1 MIIKYVYALI
11 DLMSELYN
19 FNFNTTPNV
28 RFGSNILLSSA
39 AEIKKILGPRILIV
53 TDPLLSRIGLYKP
66 LVDQLLSFGAK
77 IKIYDDVKE
86 DPSIENLEAAIEEAT
101 IFLTTGILG
110 FGGGSPM
117 DVAKLTAL
125 LLGSNDKI
133 DEIWGVNNVVGP
145 RLPLALIP
153 TTSGTG
159 SEVTP
164 ISIITLSNYEKKG
177 VSSKVIIPDLAVL
190 DSLLTVDLPSKTTA
204 STGIDAMVHAIEAYT
219 SKSANNN
226 PISKAL
232 AEKALNL
239 IGGSIIQAVR
249 NGKNDEESRNKMLLG
264 SLMAG
269 MSFANSPV
277 AAVHALAYPLGG
289 KYKITHGLSNALIL
303 PYVLTFNMKDEETKN
318 SYLYLSDIIFPQI
331 KYIKN
336 TQDKSIAF
344 INEFINLSKRLNLPT
359 KIRELGIPKKA
370 CREMSIEAIKQ
381 ERLLINNPLGLTQK
395 DIQNIYEQA
404 W

>member
-1 MIIKYVYALI
+1 MIIDYVYALI
-11 DLMSELYN
+11 NLMSELFN
-19 FNFNTTPNV
+19 FNFNITPNV
-28 RFGSNILLSSA
+28 RFGSNILLSSS
-39 AEIKKILGPRILIV
+39 AEIKKILGPRILVV
-53 TDPLLSRIGLYKP
+53 TDPLLSKLGLYKP
-66 LVDQLLSFGAK
+66 LVDQLISKGVK
-77 IKIYDDVKE
+77 IKIFDKVNE
-86 DPSIENLEAAIEEAT
+86 DPSIENLETAIEEAT
-101 IFLTTGILG
+101 VFLATGILG

-177 VSSKVIIPDLAVL
+177 VSSKVIIPDLALL
-190 DSLLTVDLPSKTTA
+190 DSHLTADLPSKTTA

-232 AEKALNL
+232 AEKALDL
-239 IGGSIIQAVR
+239 IGGSIIQAVQ
-249 NGKNDEESRNKMLLG
+249 NGKNDELSRNKMLLG

-303 PYVLTFNMKDEETKN
+303 PYVITFNMKDEETRN

-331 KYIKN
+331 KHIKN
-336 TQDKSIAF
+336 SQDKSLLF
-344 INEFINLSKRLNLPT
+344 INEFINLSKRFNLPT
-359 KIRELGIPKKA
+359 TIRELGIPKKA
-370 CREMSIEAIKQ
+370 CREMSIEAMKQ
-381 ERLLINNPLGLTQK
+381 ERLLINNPLSLSQN
-395 DIQNIYEQA
+395 DIQKIYEQA

>member
-1 MIIKYVYALI
+1 MIINYVYALI
-11 DLMSELYN
+11 NIMSELFN
-19 FNFNTTPNV
+19 FNFNTTPNI
-28 RFGSNILLSSA
+28 RFGCNILLSSA

-53 TDPLLSRIGLYKP
+53 TDALLSKIGLYKP
-66 LVDQLLSFGAK
+66 LVDQLLSLGAK
-77 IKIYDDVKE
+77 IKIFDKVNE
-86 DPSIENLEAAIEEAT
+86 DPSIENLETAIEEAT
-101 IFLTTGILG
+101 VFLATGILG

-190 DSLLTVDLPSKTTA
+190 DSLLTIDLPSKTTA

-232 AEKALNL
+232 AEKALDL
-239 IGGSIIQAVR
+239 IGGSIIQAVK

-303 PYVLTFNMKDEETKN
+303 PYVITFNMKDEDTRN

-331 KYIKN
+331 KHIKN
-336 TQDKSIAF
+336 PKDKSLVF
-344 INEFINLSKRLNLPT
+344 INEFINLSKRFNLPT
-359 KIRELGIPKKA
+359 TIRELGIPKKA
-370 CREMSIEAIKQ
+370 CREMSIEAMKQ
-381 ERLLINNPLGLTQK
+381 ERLLINNPISLTQK
-395 DIQNIYEQA
+395 DIQKIYEQA